1 MKKLCLGA
9 MLFISSFIS
18 ISWIYSSFIFESSMF
33 GGTQNFTPFLVI
45 NHQTGLFIFS
55 LILAIYGL
63 IICIEGAFSQQYLKK
78 K

>member
-1 MKKLCLGA
+1 MQKLCLGA

-18 ISWIYSSFIFESSMF
+18 ISWIYSNFIFSTSTF
-33 GGTQNFTPFLVI
+33 GGVQSFTPFLVI
-45 NHQTGLFIFS
+45 NHQTGLFMFN